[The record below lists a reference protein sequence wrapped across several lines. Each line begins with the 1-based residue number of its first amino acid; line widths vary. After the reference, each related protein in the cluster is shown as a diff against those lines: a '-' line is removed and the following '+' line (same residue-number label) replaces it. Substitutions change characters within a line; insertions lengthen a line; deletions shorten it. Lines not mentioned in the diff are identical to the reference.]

1 MAKFVQFKVWK
12 VGKESNLPL
21 ILTFTNMKQANEFD
35 TWCLINRRK
44 YEKHGPYTLFTNQ
57 AQAIEELGFWER

>member
-12 VGKESNLPL
+12 TNESDMPL
-21 ILTFTNMKQANEFD
+21 ILTFTNMKRADEFD
-35 TWCLINRRK
+35 TWLLINRRK
-44 YEKHGPYTLFTNQ
+44 YEKNGPYKLFTTE